1 MVFSTLQIDA
11 MLFYLDNSLIV
22 DVDDQEYT
30 PILKSVHN
38 LAAQAVEGCH
48 LLLGDV
54 EVILHFREVFKNDV
68 IVGPLFQKLAS
79 NMAIYTVPT
88 SITFY
93 MEIVRGTSSQ
103 RVEEEVTV
111 CQMPYSHFSKLDVSG
126 KAMVIGEDLNDVKIF
141 EHILKW
147 FITCT
152 HANIHYSFHA
162 LGGNG
167 KNINR
172 VVQNE
177 LDSNHIT
184 ICIIDTDM
192 KHPNYTP
199 DSNSTYS
206 LCLPVG
212 FGVSFYKFVSLNVHE
227 IENLIPLNYIDALD
241 IWVTGNAN
249 DAHNKHA
256 FDYLRTQADILLPY
270 FDYKKGIHKTTELTT
285 NADYMSFAERCFS
298 ANPDKTSAYGDFATY
313 LASIS
318 DKGIVYE
325 QLLGGSGILTRTIA
339 LIESPTC
346 PTPILE
352 SFQELDWRIIGQNM
366 LTKSI

>member
-1 MVFSTLQIDA
+1 

-22 DVDDQEYT
+22 DDGHQEYM

-38 LAAQAVEGCH
+38 LATQAVEGCH

-54 EVILHFREVFKNDV
+54 EVILHFREIFRDDF

-79 NMAIYTVPT
+79 NMAIYSVPT

-103 RVEEEVTV
+103 RVESGVTV
-111 CQMPYSHFSKLDVSG
+111 CQMPYSHFSKLEASV
-126 KAMVIGEDLNDVKIF
+126 KAVVIGEDLNDVKFI
-141 EHILKW
+141 EHVLKW
-147 FITCT
+147 FIAGTRS
-152 HANIHYSFHA
+152 NIHYSYHA

-167 KNINR
+167 KNTYR

-192 KHPNYTP
+192 KYPNFTP
-199 DSNSTYS
+199 DLDSTYS
-206 LCLPVG
+206 LCLSVG
-212 FGVSFYKFVSLNVHE
+212 SDVAFYKFVSLNVHE
-227 IENLIPLNYIDALD
+227 IENLIPLNYIDTFD
-241 IWVTGNAN
+241 IWTTGNYN

-256 FDYLRTQADILLPY
+256 FDFLRTQADSLLPY
-270 FDYKKGIHKTTELTT
+270 FDYKKGIRKTTELTE
-285 NADYMSFAERCFS
+285 NADYMAFAEKCFS
-298 ANPDKTSAYGDFATY
+298 VNIDKISAYADFVTY
-313 LASIS
+313 LASIA

-325 QLLGGSGILTRTIA
+325 QLLGGSGILTRTIK
-339 LIESPTC
+339 LIESSIC
-346 PTPILE
+346 PAPALE
-352 SFQELDWRIIGQNM
+352 AFQEYDWRIIGQNM
-366 LTKSI
+366 LNWCVSRDYEVLN